1 MLVMLRA
8 AVPLLVR
15 VTVCA
20 WLLAPTV
27 CEGKVRVVGERVI
40 PGAAAAAVAVPVN
53 ATSCGL
59 PAALS
64 AIDSEAV
71 LLPVDVGLKTTLMA
85 HEAPTATLEPQVLVS
100 LKSPASVPVTLIPV
114 IASEAVPLLV
124 RVTACDGLLVPTAC
138 DANVR
143 LAGETP
149 TVGVLAAKVMLATK
163 PLNVPLHAD

>member
-1 MLVMLRA
+1 M
-8 AVPLLVR
+8 VR

-20 WLLAPTV
+20 GLLAPTV
-27 CEGKVRVVGERVI
+27 CEGKVRAVGERVI
-40 PGAAAAAVAVPVN
+40 PGAVAAAVAVPVN

-59 PAALS
+59 PVALS
-64 AIDSEAV
+64 AIDSEAALV
-71 LLPVDVGLKTTLMA
+71 PVAVGLKTTLMV

-124 RVTACDGLLVPTAC
+124 SVTVCDALLVSTAC

-163 PLNVPLHAD
+163 ALNAPLHAD